1 MNLCRE
7 DVQAGLVRGALRGD
21 LRTGGGRQVLEGLA
35 GSYLLGPGPVSRGL
49 TTFAQGVC
57 CVGHGLRWT
66 VEAVRGPCPRS
77 ESIKGF
83 TREPG
88 LVVEGQYSPTCQRE
102 HFSPGSAAGWAASWP
117 AVWTRSFLRDT

>member
-1 MNLCRE
+1 ME
-7 DVQAGLVRGALRGD
+7 GMQAGLVRGALRGD
-21 LRTGGGRQVLEGLA
+21 LRTGDGCQVLEGLA

-49 TTFAQGVC
+49 TTFDQGVC

-66 VEAVRGPCPRS
+66 VGAVRGPCPRS

-88 LVVEGQYSPTCQRE
+88 LVVPHARENMSAQGQQL
-102 HFSPGSAAGWAASWP
+102 AG
-117 AVWTRSFLRDT
+117 LRAGRLCGQGVS

>member
-1 MNLCRE
+1 ME
-7 DVQAGLVRGALRGD
+7 GMQAGLVRGALRGD
-21 LRTGGGRQVLEGLA
+21 LRTGDGCQVLEGLA

-66 VEAVRGPCPRS
+66 VGAVRGPCPSS
-77 ESIKGF
+77 ESIMGF

-88 LVVEGQYSPTCQRE
+88 LGGGRPALSYMPEKTCLPRVSSWLGCE
-102 HFSPGSAAGWAASWP
+102 LASC
-117 AVWTRSFLRDT
+117 VDKECLERHMTS

>member
-1 MNLCRE
+1 M
-7 DVQAGLVRGALRGD
+7 
-21 LRTGGGRQVLEGLA
+21 LEGLA

-49 TTFAQGVC
+49 TAFAQGAC

-66 VEAVRGPCPRS
+66 VGTVRGPCPRS

-88 LVVEGQYSPTCQRE
+88 LGGGRPTLSHMSAQGQQL
-102 HFSPGSAAGWAASWP
+102 AG
-117 AVWTRSFLRDT
+117 LRAGRLCGQGVS

>member
-102 HFSPGSAAGWAASWP
+102 HVSPGSAAGWAASWP
-117 AVWTRSFLRDT
+117 AVWTRSVLRDT